1 MSKHTENQLHRERW
15 SRIQITGLVLSC
27 ILLLYGVRLAYL
39 QLIGGK
45 MDSRDRS
52 VVSRSIIQREKGI
65 ILDDGRGRIVDSKGR
80 VLTGKHEDVLVLFP
94 VNRQSLD
101 RKAIRTI
108 SAWLNMKEEE
118 LVEQWTQAKEPF
130 IASVSKTEKAG
141 TESKKIETPLLLS
154 LSQIK
159 DVQLQKWSGVRIL
172 PYAQPYPYRTA
183 TPHWIGYTSL
193 LASDEHVKSANNGTT
208 MRTGAAGLEQ
218 SFQPL
223 LKSIGAHTYLHY
235 TDALQT
241 PLKGLDVRLSRPHN
255 PYYPLMLHTTADMK
269 LHTAIDGIMRE
280 QGVHRGAV
288 VVLDVQTRDIVAMV
302 SLPRY
307 DPQHIEPE
315 HTDWNN
321 QAVTALPPGSV
332 FKLVTA
338 AAAIE
343 TGKTSPRETFL
354 CTGEYGRYGLSCW
367 HKEGHGELTLE
378 QAFEQSCNVV
388 FAQLGERL
396 SAVQIQQYA
405 DKLGFTGKAGLISS
419 DGLGHKALAH
429 APQEQEG
436 RVFSYTAGD
445 DQRTGTIDG
454 GVRAQS
460 AIGQRDVRVT
470 PLAAANAIVTLLQHG
485 RTGHPRLVAKATDA
499 RGHTLM
505 EFKAEAKGEQMLLP
519 RTTRLLQQ
527 WMRGTVEE
535 GTGQQLRNRSWKLAG
550 KSGTAQSEAYGT
562 NKLHS
567 WFVGYGPIY
576 KPRYS
581 VAVVSENEISKASQP
596 HIATSVFGEVMDLLA
611 AYESVDQK

>member
-1 MSKHTENQLHRERW
+1 MSRRTEIESYKERW
-15 SRIQITGLVLSC
+15 GRIQIAGLLLSC

-39 QLIGGK
+39 QLFGGK
-45 MDSRDRS
+45 MDNRERS
-52 VVSRSIIQREKGI
+52 VVSRSIVQREKGI
-65 ILDDGRGRIVDSKGR
+65 VLDDGRGRIVDSKGR
-80 VLTGKHEDVLVLFP
+80 VLTGKQADVLVLFP

-101 RKAIRTI
+101 RQAIRTI
-108 SAWLNMKEEE
+108 SAWLNMKEQK

-130 IASVSKTEKAG
+130 VASVRNSHEVG
-141 TESKKIETPLLLS
+141 SGLKKIETPLLLNT
-154 LSQIK
+154 SQIK
-159 DVQLQKWSGVRIL
+159 DVKLQKWNGVRIL
-172 PYAQPYPYRTA
+172 PYAQPYPYRTE

-193 LASDEHVKSANNGTT
+193 LASDEQVTSVDNDSV

-223 LKSIGAHTYLHY
+223 LKSIGTHTYLHY

-241 PLKGLDVRLSRPHN
+241 PLKGLDVRVSRPHN

-269 LHTAIDGIMRE
+269 LHMAIDGIMR
-280 QGVHRGAV
+280 QKGIHRGAV

-343 TGKTSPRETFL
+343 TGKVSPKEKFL
-354 CTGEYGRYGLSCW
+354 CTGQYGRYGLSCW

-436 RVFSYTAGD
+436 RVFSIAHD
-445 DQRTGTIDG
+445 DNGSGAIDG

-470 PLAAANAIVTLLQHG
+470 PLAAANAIVTLLHHG
-485 RTGHPRLVAKATDA
+485 RTGHPRLVTKATDA
-499 RGHTLM
+499 RGHTMM
-505 EFKAEAKGEQMLLP
+505 EFKTEVSGEQQLLP

-527 WMRGTVEE
+527 WMRGTIEE
-535 GTGQQLRNRSWKLAG
+535 GTGQQLRHRLWKLAG

-567 WFVGYGPIY
+567 WFVGYGPTQ
-576 KPRYS
+576 KPRYA

-611 AYESVDQK
+611 AYEKAEQQ